1 MCTFSRNGMH
11 KEHEPIF
18 VSPLLCSKHDATGGD
33 VVFYHMARPWDM
45 EEQFLMVGLQAL
57 ACRIWP
63 NKGDAVLA
71 STNFAFLLERLMMC
85 SFMRGE
91 PIVDGVRFFVKQNGS
106 GYGSLNTRNLKLDRV
121 SPKV

>member
-1 MCTFSRNGMH
+1 MH

-18 VSPLLCSKHDATGGD
+18 VSPLLCSKHGATGGD

-63 NKGDAVLA
+63 NKGDAVLLA
-71 STNFAFLLERLMMC
+71 TNFAFLLERLIMC
-85 SFMRGE
+85 SLIHER
-91 PIVDGVRFFVKQNGS
+91 
-106 GYGSLNTRNLKLDRV
+106 
-121 SPKV
+121 